1 MPIPKYLPQNPKFQG
16 KSKIPTSQTLDSTN
30 LGKSSQNPLPKN
42 RLKRFQKN
50 GIGIAK
56 SRRILAIFL
65 VFVLSAIIFLFS
77 VYSKVALPRE
87 SKMPTLV
94 VSKEDVAVR
103 GNIYTAKTY
112 QDNEGYSLAR
122 SNKLYKLG
130 FNPRSIDPSK
140 KELFI
145 TLLEIYSGVPRY
157 TIIEKLKSPK
167 YQILSYKISPNVAAN
182 LRALNAKLLA
192 YDVFREY
199 IDEKG
204 RVIGK
209 MGLSVE
215 VSGVSREYPYNDM
228 LEPFI
233 GYVTKS
239 EIGRLTMPI
248 GVDGIENSREKILR
262 QKQNGEV
269 VGKRD
274 IGFNIIQTKQAHSAN
289 REDGFS
295 VRLGIPFSLQ
305 QKLEELLDNAKKEYQ
320 SQEIIAAI
328 LNPKNG
334 QILAI
339 ATTNRFNPNSIREQ
353 DKPHLKIRAIAE
365 SFEPGSTIKPIIYAM
380 LLEKKL
386 INPTSPIDL
395 GNGYYMLGKHTITDD
410 TIMPQ
415 NPTIEDV
422 LLHSSNVGMILL
434 SNRLNGE
441 EFYEGLR
448 SFGLGALTGID
459 LPYERDGIVPSVKEL
474 SKSSGTTKKSV
485 SFGYVARVTFMQL
498 LRAYGVFANGGYLV
512 TPHITQSYIAP
523 DGKIYIPTA
532 RTTKPTQA
540 ISEATA
546 KKMQSLLIKVVESG
560 TGKAAKVEQAGI
572 ITGGKTGTAREI
584 AQSGGY
590 GQKHNGSFF
599 GFVKDAQNTFVI
611 GVVTFGASGQ
621 HYYGSQ
627 NSAPVFKKIVDIL
640 IEQGYLHTKTKK
652 R

>member
-1 MPIPKYLPQNPKFQG
+1 
-16 KSKIPTSQTLDSTN
+16 
-30 LGKSSQNPLPKN
+30 
-42 RLKRFQKN
+42 
-50 GIGIAK
+50 
-56 SRRILAIFL
+56 
-65 VFVLSAIIFLFS
+65 
-77 VYSKVALPRE
+77 
-87 SKMPTLV
+87 MPTLIV
-94 VSKEDVAVR
+94 AKEDVAVR

-112 QDNEGYSLAR
+112 RDDEGYSLAR

-130 FNPRSIDPSK
+130 FNPRSIDPNK

-274 IGFNIIQTKQAHSAN
+274 IGFNIIQTKQAHSIN

-305 QKLEELLDNAKKEYQ
+305 QKLEELLDSAKKEYQ

-339 ATTNRFNPNSIREQ
+339 ATTNRFNPNAIRDQ

-386 INPTSPIDL
+386 INPLSSIDL

-434 SNRLNGE
+434 SNRLNGQ
-441 EFYEGLR
+441 EFYDGLR
-448 SFGLGALTGID
+448 SFGLGSLTGID

-498 LRAYGVFANGGYLV
+498 LRAYGVFANGGYLI

-523 DGKIYIPTA
+523 DGKIYIPTT
-532 RTTKPTQA
+532 RTAKPTQA

-546 KKMQSLLIKVVESG
+546 KKMQTLLIKVVESG

-640 IEQGYLHTKTKK
+640 IEQGYLHTKTKNAK
-652 R
+652 N

>member
-1 MPIPKYLPQNPKFQG
+1 MPPKYLPQTPQANPRQNL
-16 KSKIPTSQTLDSTN
+16 PTR
-30 LGKSSQNPLPKN
+30 NPLNPN
-42 RLKRFQKN
+42 TSNHILRQRRQRFPN
-50 GIGIAK
+50 HITIAK
-56 SRRILAIFL
+56 SRKILAIFL
-65 VFVLSAIIFLFS
+65 VFVLIAIIFLFS

-87 SKMPTLV
+87 SKMPTLSI
-94 VSKEDVAVR
+94 SKEDVAVR

-112 QDNEGYSLAR
+112 QDSEGYSLAR

-130 FNPRSIDPSK
+130 FNPRSIDPDK

-157 TIIEKLKSPK
+157 AIVEKLKHPK

-192 YDVFREY
+192 YNVFREY
-199 IDEKG
+199 IDEY
-204 RVIGK
+204 GK
-209 MGLSVE
+209 VVGKIGLSVE

-248 GVDGIENSREKILR
+248 GVDGIENARENILR
-262 QKQNGEV
+262 EKQNGEL

-274 IGFNIIQTKQAHSAN
+274 IGFNIIQSKQAHFTP

-305 QKLEELLDNAKKEYQ
+305 QKLEEVLDNAKKEYQ
-320 SQEIIAAI
+320 SQEIIAGI
-328 LNPKNG
+328 INPKNG

-339 ATTNRFNPNSIREQ
+339 ATTNRFNPNAIKEQ
-353 DKPHLKIRAIAE
+353 DKPYLKIRAIAE

-386 INPTSPIDL
+386 INPQSQIDL

-410 TIMPQ
+410 SIMPQ

-434 SNRLNGE
+434 SNRLNGQ
-441 EFYEGLR
+441 EFYDGLR
-448 SFGLGALTGID
+448 SFGLGERTGID
-459 LPYERDGIVPSVKEL
+459 LPREQNGIIPSIKEL
-474 SKSSGTTKKSV
+474 SKTQGTTKKSV
-485 SFGYVARVTFMQL
+485 SFGYATRVTFMQL
-498 LRAYGVFANGGYLV
+498 LRAYSVFANGGYLI

-523 DGKIYIPTA
+523 DGKIYIPTTH
-532 RTTKPTQA
+532 TTKPTQA
-540 ISEATA
+540 ITESTA
-546 KKMQSLLIKVVESG
+546 KKMQNLLIKVVESG

-599 GFVKDAQNTFVI
+599 GFATDSQNTFVI

-640 IEQGYLHTKTKK
+640 IGQGYLQPKTKK
-652 R
+652 S

>member
-1 MPIPKYLPQNPKFQG
+1 MPIPKYLPQNPSNYG
-16 KSKIPTSQTLDSTN
+16 KSNKNSQKYDSALGQSPQN
-30 LGKSSQNPLPKN
+30 LPPKS

-87 SKMPTLV
+87 SKMPTLIV
-94 VSKEDVAVR
+94 AKEDVAVR

-112 QDNEGYSLAR
+112 RDDEGYSLAR

-130 FNPRSIDPSK
+130 FNPRSIDPNK

-274 IGFNIIQTKQAHSAN
+274 IGFNIIQTKQSHSTS

-305 QKLEELLDNAKKEYQ
+305 QKLEELLDSAKKEYQ

-339 ATTNRFNPNSIREQ
+339 ATTNRFNPNAIREQ

-386 INPTSPIDL
+386 INPLSPIDL

-434 SNRLNGE
+434 SNRLNGQ
-441 EFYEGLR
+441 EFYDGLR
-448 SFGLGALTGID
+448 SFGLGSLTGID
-459 LPYERDGIVPSVKEL
+459 LPYERDGIVPSLKEL

-523 DGKIYIPTA
+523 DGKIYIPTT
-532 RTTKPTQA
+532 RTAKPTQA

-640 IEQGYLHTKTKK
+640 IEQGYLQTKTKK

>member
-1 MPIPKYLPQNPKFQG
+1 MPIPKYLPQNPSNYGNKN
-16 KSKIPTSQTLDSTN
+16 SQKYNSILGQSPQN
-30 LGKSSQNPLPKN
+30 LPPKN

-65 VFVLSAIIFLFS
+65 VFVLSAVIFLFS

-87 SKMPTLV
+87 SKMPTLIV
-94 VSKEDVAVR
+94 AKEDVAVR

-112 QDNEGYSLAR
+112 RDDEGYSLAR

-130 FNPRSIDPSK
+130 FNPRSIDPNK

-157 TIIEKLKSPK
+157 TIIEKLKNPK

-274 IGFNIIQTKQAHSAN
+274 IGFNIIQTKQAHSTS

-305 QKLEELLDNAKKEYQ
+305 QKLEELLDSAKKEYQ

-339 ATTNRFNPNSIREQ
+339 ATTNRFNPNAIREQ

-386 INPTSPIDL
+386 INPLSPIDL

-434 SNRLNGE
+434 SNRLNGQ
-441 EFYEGLR
+441 EFYDGLR
-448 SFGLGALTGID
+448 SFGLGSLTGID

-523 DGKIYIPTA
+523 DGKIYIPTT
-532 RTTKPTQA
+532 RTAKPTQA

-640 IEQGYLHTKTKK
+640 IEQGYLQTKTKK

>member
-1 MPIPKYLPQNPKFQG
+1 MPPKYLPQARQ
-16 KSKIPTSQTLDSTN
+16 D
-30 LGKSSQNPLPKN
+30 KN
-42 RLKRFQKN
+42 NKNNIISPNTIAKKRIIKN
-50 GIGIAK
+50 HIHIAK

-65 VFVLSAIIFLFS
+65 IFVLSAVIFLFS

-87 SKMPTLV
+87 SKMPTLTTA
-94 VSKEDVAVR
+94 KKDVAVR

-112 QDNEGYSLAR
+112 QDDEGYSLAR
-122 SNKLYKLG
+122 SNTLYKLG
-130 FNPRSIDPSK
+130 FNPRSIDPNK

-145 TLLEIYSGVPRY
+145 TLLEIYSGIPRY
-157 TIIEKLKSPK
+157 SIAEKLKSKK
-167 YQILSYKISPNVAAN
+167 YEILSYKITPNVAAN

-199 IDEKG
+199 IDERG
-204 RVIGK
+204 NVIGK

-233 GYVTKS
+233 GYVRKI
-239 EIGRLTMPI
+239 EIGKLTMPI
-248 GVDGIENSREKILR
+248 GVDGIEHFREKILK
-262 QKQNGEV
+262 QKQDGKIA
-269 VGKRD
+269 GKRD
-274 IGFNIIQTKQAHSAN
+274 IGFNIIQNKN
-289 REDGFS
+289 VYLERREDGFS

-305 QKLEELLDNAKKEYQ
+305 QKLEEVLDNAKKEYQ

-339 ATTNRFNPNSIREQ
+339 ATTNRFNPNSIKEQ

-365 SFEPGSTIKPIIYAM
+365 SFEPGSTIKPIVYAM

-386 INPTSPIDL
+386 ISPLSQIDL

-422 LLHSSNVGMILL
+422 LLHSSNIGMILL
-434 SNRLNGE
+434 SNRLSGQ
-441 EFYEGLR
+441 EFYDGLH
-448 SFGLGALTGID
+448 SFGLGEITGID
-459 LPYERDGIVPSVKEL
+459 LPYERNGIIPSIKEL
-474 SKSSGTTKKSV
+474 SKSQGTTKKSV

-498 LRAYGVFANGGYLV
+498 LRAYGAFANGGYLV
-512 TPHITQSYIAP
+512 TPHITQNYIAP

-532 RTTKPTQA
+532 RATKPIQA
-540 ISEATA
+540 ISSATA
-546 KKMQSLLIKVVESG
+546 QKMQDVLIKVVESG
-560 TGKAAKVEQAGI
+560 TGKSAKVEQAGI

-599 GFVKDAQNTFVI
+599 GFAKDGQNTFVI

-640 IEQGYLHTKTKK
+640 IAQGYLQTKK
-652 R
+652 PRR